1 MYNVSILL
9 FKQIEELEAKYP
21 DLAKLVKGCVQ
32 VKKLFPLVKVAC
44 IFILAVY

>member
-1 MYNVSILL
+1 MYKVSILL

-32 VKKLFPLVKVAC
+32 VKTFFPLV
-44 IFILAVY
+44 LM

>member
-9 FKQIEELEAKYP
+9 FKQIEELEAKCP

-32 VKKLFPLVKVAC
+32 VKKKFPLV
-44 IFILAVY
+44 LM

>member
-32 VKKLFPLVKVAC
+32 VKKTFPLV
-44 IFILAVY
+44 LM

>member
-9 FKQIEELEAKYP
+9 FKQIEELEAQYP

-32 VKKLFPLVKVAC
+32 VKKFFLLV
-44 IFILAVY
+44 LM

>member
-32 VKKLFPLVKVAC
+32 VKKFVLVIQKSRCVT
-44 IFILAVY
+44 LP

>member
-21 DLAKLVKGCVQ
+21 DLAKLMNVIVWKYHASS
-32 VKKLFPLVKVAC
+32 F
-44 IFILAVY
+44 Y